1 MPVLLNLAWFL
12 WIAWSAGLLQQA
24 AAPCPRILADV
35 EVLCGTVTVPE
46 DRAGSQRR
54 RIAINYI
61 VVPARRSASHEP
73 VFLFA
78 GGPGQGSTTIAP
90 LTMGWLAPVRE
101 TRDLVFVDQRG
112 TGSSNPLTCKS
123 DSHTRPEQAFGHV
136 FRPDVV
142 RDCRAALEPRADL
155 TRYTTSHAVDDIDD
169 VRARLGYERIL
180 LWGGS
185 YGTRLAQAY
194 ARRHPSRVVAM
205 VLDGVAPFDI
215 QLPSTYARGA
225 QEAIDRVFAAC
236 RGSAACAEAYP
247 DLEREFDD
255 ILARLRAGPVETSVR
270 RRDGRPVP
278 VRLTAGDFGYAV
290 RGILYDSEAAARLP
304 EMIHRAA
311 ATGDLSAFAQRYWA
325 RAVTLERVIAHGL
338 HLSVLCPEDVAL
350 VQEAELEARTRGT
363 FLGRYLFDEYREACR
378 QWPPVPVDPE
388 MTRPLAVDVPVLL
401 LSGYFDPVTPPAF
414 AERVARSLPASRH
427 VVDPSGGHGV
437 SDRCAMPAALHV
449 LTRGRLDGLPVV
461 CQ

>member
-1 MPVLLNLAWFL
+1 LVLLTLLWFILA
-12 WIAWSAGLLQQA
+12 AWSAGTLRQP
-24 AAPCPRILADV
+24 AAPCPRLVADI
-35 EVLCGTVTVPE
+35 EIRCGALTVPE
-46 DRAGSQRR
+46 NRALTEGR
-54 RIAINYI
+54 RIAINYL
-61 VVPARRSASHEP
+61 VVPARQSVSREP
-73 VFLFA
+73 VFIFA
-78 GGPGQGSTTIAP
+78 GGPGQGSTTLAP
-90 LTMGWLAPVRE
+90 LAAAWLAPVRE

-112 TGSSNPLTCKS
+112 TGSSNPLSCAS
-123 DSHTRPEQAFGHV
+123 NGREHPARAFGHV
-136 FRPDVV
+136 FHPDVV
-142 RDCRAALEPRADL
+142 RDCRAELELRADL
-155 TRYTTSHAVDDIDD
+155 TRYATSYAVDDIDD
-169 VRARLGYERIL
+169 VRARLGYGRIL

-236 RGSAACAEAYP
+236 RGSAECAEAYP

-255 ILARLRAGPVETSVR
+255 MLARLRAGPVETSVR
-270 RRDGRPVP
+270 TRDGRPVP
-278 VRLTAGDFGYAV
+278 VRMTAGDFGYAV
-290 RGILYDSEAAARLP
+290 RGILYDSEAAAGLP

-325 RAVTLERVIAHGL
+325 RAMTLERVIAHGL

-350 VQEAELEARTRGT
+350 VQEVELEARTHGT

-449 LTRGRLDGLPVV
+449 LTRGTIDGLPAV